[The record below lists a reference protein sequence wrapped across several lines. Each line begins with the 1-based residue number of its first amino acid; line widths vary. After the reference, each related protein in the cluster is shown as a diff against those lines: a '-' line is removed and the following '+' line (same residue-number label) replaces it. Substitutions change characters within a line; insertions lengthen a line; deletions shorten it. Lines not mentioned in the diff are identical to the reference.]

1 MGSDFRYAVR
11 NIAKHPLFY
20 SIVVLTLALG
30 IGANAAIFTVVNGV
44 LLQPLP
50 YPHPE
55 RLMMVWTHN
64 PRQGF
69 DKDVGTYPNFE
80 DWRRAS
86 QSFERMS
93 AYFGASVTLTGNGDP
108 AQIRGARVTH
118 EFFETMGIRPLHGR
132 AFSSVNGQAGG
143 ERAVILA
150 HGLWTRRFGA
160 DAAIVGRHVVL
171 NGMSH
176 EVLGIMPAR
185 FGHPADAE
193 LWLPLAPVGEF
204 EALFVARGSYW
215 LTIVGRLKPG
225 VTRNAAQSEMDAIA
239 ARLETAYPSNAGIG
253 IRLVSMHEELVGD
266 VKRPLLILLG
276 AVCCVLLI
284 ACANVAN
291 LLLTRAA
298 SRQRELAIRAALGA
312 ARGRLVRQLLTESV
326 VLGVLGG
333 GAGLLLAIISTD
345 VLQTFAPAELPRLSG
360 ITVDR
365 RVLAYAAGASIVT
378 SLLFGLLP
386 ALHASR
392 RDSGEHLKDGGR
404 TGTDG
409 RRGGR
414 VRTALAVG
422 ELAVALVLLVG
433 AGLLIRSFIALNRA
447 DPGFATRGVLA
458 LRLHLPAASYDE
470 PDRIA
475 SFYEQLLER
484 LHALPGVE
492 SAAAGS
498 SLLLSR
504 LPSSAS
510 ISIEGRPP
518 LPANARDIP
527 VPYDSVTPEYFS
539 TLQIPLRR
547 GRMFSSAD
555 AGTSP
560 PVVMVN
566 EAFVRRF
573 FPGEDPLGRR
583 VTFGNPARPNTQWQ
597 TIVGVVADT
606 RRAGFEREPWAETY
620 FPMRQAPDRRALVLL
635 RTSDDPVG
643 LIAAAQAAVWS
654 IDRHQAI
661 AAIRTVPELL
671 AERELNRRFTT
682 LLLGLFAA
690 VALVLAIIGTYGV
703 IAHATAQRTQEIG
716 IRIALGADRRM
727 IRRMVLIGGLRI
739 AVTGL
744 AIGVPVALAVTQ
756 VLAGL
761 LFGVSARDPLTF
773 FVVPGALLVV
783 ALAACWIPARRAMR
797 VEPVVALRGDAPS

>member
-1 MGSDFRYAVR
+1 MWSDIQYALR
-11 NIAKHPLFY
+11 NIASKPLFY
-20 SIVVLTLALG
+20 SVLILTLALG

-93 AYFGASVTLTGNGDP
+93 AYRGASVTLTGSGDP
-108 AQIRGARVTH
+108 AQIRGARVTP
-118 EFFETMGIRPLHGR
+118 EFFETMGAVPLEGR
-132 AFSSVNGQAGG
+132 AFSSANGQAGG
-143 ERAVILA
+143 ERVVIVG
-150 HGLWTRRFGA
+150 HGLWMRRFGA
-160 DAAIVGRHVVL
+160 DASIIGRPVVL
-171 NGMSH
+171 DGVPH
-176 EVLGIMPAR
+176 EVIGVMPAS
-185 FGHPADAE
+185 FKHPADAE
-193 LWLPLAPVGEF
+193 LWMPLAPVGEF
-204 EALFVARGSYW
+204 RALFGARGSYW
-215 LTIVGRLKPG
+215 LTIIGRLKPG
-225 VTRNAAQSEMDAIA
+225 VTRVAAQSEMDGIA
-239 ARLETAYPSNAGIG
+239 ARLEKEYRSDAGIG
-253 IRLVSMHEELVGD
+253 IRLVAMHEELVGD
-266 VKRPLLILLG
+266 LKRPLLILLG
-276 AVCCVLLI
+276 AVCFVLLI

-312 ARGRLVRQLLTESV
+312 DRKRLVRQLLTESV
-326 VLGVLGG
+326 VLGLLGG
-333 GAGLLLAIISTD
+333 AAGLMLATLSTD
-345 VLQTFAPAELPRLSG
+345 LLQRLAPAEFPRLSD
-360 ITVDR
+360 IAIDR
-365 RVLAYAAGASIVT
+365 QVLAYAAGASVFT

-392 RDSGEHLKDGGR
+392 RDSASHLKEGGR

-414 VRTALAVG
+414 VRAALAVG
-422 ELAVALVLLVG
+422 ELATALVLLVG
-433 AGLLIRSFIALNRA
+433 AGLLIRSFIALNNE

-458 LRLHLPAASYDE
+458 LRLQLPSAAYGE
-470 PDRIA
+470 PARITG
-475 SFYEQLLER
+475 FYEQLVER
-484 LHALPGVE
+484 LEGLPGVE

-518 LPANARDIP
+518 LPESARDIP
-527 VPYDSVTPEYFS
+527 VPYDSVTPGYFS

-547 GRMFSSAD
+547 GRMFTHGDGAQSQQ
-555 AGTSP
+555 
-560 PVVMVN
+560 VVMVN
-566 EAFVRRF
+566 ETFVRRF

-583 VTFGNPARPNTQWQ
+583 VTFENPSRPGTRWQ

-606 RRAGFEREPWAETY
+606 KRGGFEREPWAETY
-620 FPMRQAPDRRALVLL
+620 FPMRQAPDPRAFVLL
-635 RTSDDPVG
+635 RTSGDPLTLV
-643 LIAAAQAAVWS
+643 AAAQAAVWS
-654 IDRHQAI
+654 IDRNQAI
-661 AAIRTVPELL
+661 ASIRTVPELL
-671 AERELNRRFTT
+671 AQRELNRRFTT
-682 LLLGLFAA
+682 LLLGVFAA

-703 IAHATAQRTQEIG
+703 IAHAAAERTQEIG

-727 IRRMVLIGGLRI
+727 ILRMVLIGGLRI
-739 AVTGL
+739 AAAGL
-744 AIGVPVALAVTQ
+744 AIGVFGALALTH
-756 VLAGL
+756 VLSGL

-773 FVVPGALLVV
+773 VVVPGALLVV
-783 ALAACWIPARRAMR
+783 ALAACLIPALRAMQ
-797 VEPVVALRGDAPS
+797 VEPVIALKGDF

>member
-1 MGSDFRYAVR
+1 MWSDVQYALR
-11 NIAKHPLFY
+11 NIAKKPLFY
-20 SIVVLTLALG
+20 SLVILTLALG

-93 AYFGASVTLTGNGDP
+93 AYFGASVTLTGSGDP

-118 EFFETMGIRPLHGR
+118 EFFETMGVVPLQGR
-132 AFSSVNGQAGG
+132 AFSSASGQAGG
-143 ERAVILA
+143 ERVVIVA
-150 HGLWTRRFGA
+150 HGLWMRRFGA
-160 DAAIVGRHVVL
+160 DASIIGRRIVLDGVP
-171 NGMSH
+171 H
-176 EVLGIMPAR
+176 EVIGVMPAS
-185 FGHPADAE
+185 FKHPADAE
-193 LWLPLAPVGEF
+193 LWMPLAPVGEF
-204 EALFVARGSYW
+204 QALFGARGSYW
-215 LTIVGRLKPG
+215 LTIIGRLKPG
-225 VTRNAAQSEMDAIA
+225 VTQVAAQSEMDAIA
-239 ARLETAYPSNAGIG
+239 GRLEKEYPANAGIG
-253 IRLVSMHEELVGD
+253 IRLVTMHEELVGD

-276 AVCCVLLI
+276 AVCFVLLI

-326 VLGVLGG
+326 LLGLLGG
-333 GAGLLLAIISTD
+333 AAGLVLAALSTD
-345 VLQTFAPAELPRLSG
+345 LLQTLAPAELPRLSDIG
-360 ITVDR
+360 IDR
-365 RVLAYAAGASIVT
+365 QVLAYAAGASVFT

-392 RDSGEHLKDGGR
+392 RDSGGHLKEGGR
-404 TGTDG
+404 MGTDG

-414 VRTALAVG
+414 VRAALAVG
-422 ELAVALVLLVG
+422 ELAIALVLLVG
-433 AGLLIRSFIALNRA
+433 AGLLVRSFIALNSE

-458 LRLHLPAASYDE
+458 LRLNLPSASYGE
-470 PDRIA
+470 PARITG
-475 SFYEQLLER
+475 FYEQLVER
-484 LHALPGVE
+484 LDALPGVE

-504 LPSSAS
+504 LPASAG

-518 LPANARDIP
+518 LPATARDIP

-539 TLQIPLRR
+539 TLQIPLRK
-547 GRMFSSAD
+547 GRMFTRAD
-555 AGTSP
+555 AAQSQ

-566 EAFVRRF
+566 DTFVRRF
-573 FPGEDPLGRR
+573 FPSEDPLGRR
-583 VTFGNPARPNTQWQ
+583 VTFDNPSKPGTRWQ

-606 RRAGFEREPWAETY
+606 KRGGFEREPWAETY
-620 FPMRQAPDRRALVLL
+620 FPMRQAADSQAFVLL
-635 RTSDDPVG
+635 RTNGDPITLV
-643 LIAAAQAAVWS
+643 AAAQAAVWS
-654 IDRHQAI
+654 IDPHQAI
-661 AAIRTVPELL
+661 ASIRTVPELL
-671 AERELNRRFTT
+671 AQRELNRRFTT
-682 LLLGLFAA
+682 LLLGVFAS

-716 IRIALGADRRM
+716 IRIALGADRWM
-727 IRRMVLIGGLRI
+727 ILRMVLAGGVRI
-739 AVTGL
+739 AATGL
-744 AIGVPVALAVTQ
+744 AIGVVGALALTH
-756 VLAGL
+756 VLSGL
-761 LFGVSARDPLTF
+761 LFGVSPRDPLTF
-773 FVVPGALLVV
+773 VIVPGALLVV
-783 ALAACWIPARRAMR
+783 ALLACWIPARRAMR
-797 VEPVVALRGDAPS
+797 VEPVIALRGDS